1 MASSFWKK
9 VARIKAKVIS
19 NTHQPS
25 WRLISN
31 ASFSTEAL
39 KGWKGQGKPSTVK
52 KVSVVSIDVRYYP
65 LDYSLVFSAIAHR
78 RNPILNGT
86 FHVLLHTHIMHSF
99 GLYAIFGTHIDIIR
113 TEHRIVF
120 TLNHVCKAVGPFF
133 KCIVKVMLLS
143 SFLTCLVR
151 PSN

>member
-1 MASSFWKK
+1 MSAHSSALQLLEKSCPDKSQGDSQHIPTVVEIDFQ
-9 VARIKAKVIS
+9 R
-19 NTHQPS
+19 
-25 WRLISN
+25 
-31 ASFSTEAL
+31 FSRDPDSEMLEGT
-39 KGWKGQGKPSTVK
+39 GQAQRHEEGF
-52 KVSVVSIDVRYYP
+52 VVSIDVRYYP

-120 TLNHVCKAVGPFF
+120 TPEPRV
-133 KCIVKVMLLS
+133 
-143 SFLTCLVR
+143 
-151 PSN
+151 

>member
-1 MASSFWKK
+1 MWEHNYGQQLLEKSCPDKSQGDFQHTPT
-9 VARIKAKVIS
+9 VAEIDL
-19 NTHQPS
+19 Q
-25 WRLISN
+25 RLFLDRGSERLEGTGH
-31 ASFSTEAL
+31 AQRHEEGFL
-39 KGWKGQGKPSTVK
+39 
-52 KVSVVSIDVRYYP
+52 VSIDVRYYP

-120 TLNHVCKAVGPFF
+120 TPEPRV
-133 KCIVKVMLLS
+133 
-143 SFLTCLVR
+143 
-151 PSN
+151 